1 MSSSTPNVLIPHVSE
16 LCSMDETGIAHDFG
30 LIFTELCERIL
41 MRARQSTRRNEKTF
55 YIFNVC
61 DQLQVQ
67 NRQTN
72 IQYKT
77 FFKGFWDPTS
87 RKHVLEKFER
97 SGIHRMMLEELQQA
111 FGPRGYNITDVS
123 DPAKSFNHVLMVTMH
138 ESES

>member
-1 MSSSTPNVLIPHVSE
+1 
-16 LCSMDETGIAHDFG
+16 MDENGIAHDFG
-30 LIFTELCERIL
+30 LIFTQLCERIL
-41 MRARQSTRRNEKTF
+41 MHAKHATRRNQKTF
-55 YIFNVC
+55 TVFNVC
-61 DQLQVQ
+61 DELQVH

-77 FFKGFWDPTS
+77 FFKGFWDPAS

-97 SGIHRMMLEELQQA
+97 AGIQRMMLEELQHT
-111 FGPRGYNITDVS
+111 FGPRGYTITDVS